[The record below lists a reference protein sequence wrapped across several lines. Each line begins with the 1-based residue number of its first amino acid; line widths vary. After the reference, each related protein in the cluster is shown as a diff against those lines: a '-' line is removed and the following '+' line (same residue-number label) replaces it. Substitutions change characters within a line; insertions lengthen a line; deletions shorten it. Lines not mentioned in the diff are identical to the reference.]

1 MADAISEAHKSVE
14 AFLWRK
20 FMTNISL
27 GAVREVS
34 GNMAKATDSTS
45 VKADLEISYDE
56 EIQEE
61 DILIRGQAPR
71 EAEAGRG

>member
-1 MADAISEAHKSVE
+1 
-14 AFLWRK
+14 
-20 FMTNISL
+20 MTNISL

-34 GNMAKATDSTS
+34 GNMAKVTDSTS

-71 EAEAGRG
+71 EVEAGRG